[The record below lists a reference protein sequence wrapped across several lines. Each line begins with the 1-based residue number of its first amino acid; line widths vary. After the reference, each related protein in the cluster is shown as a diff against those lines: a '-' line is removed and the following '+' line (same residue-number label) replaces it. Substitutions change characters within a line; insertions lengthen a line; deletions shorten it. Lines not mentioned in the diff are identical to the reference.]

1 MQTKRSFV
9 AAPAPSISQNQISV
23 DQQRM
28 LAFKS
33 NMKEIYDNVK
43 RTEEVL
49 SLMSNGARDSGATAN
64 KSPSGKKE

>member
-1 MQTKRSFV
+1 
-9 AAPAPSISQNQISV
+9 
-23 DQQRM
+23 M